1 MNRSTAADLFKRNTQ
16 LLVSWLRGETD
27 DLAKEFASDSQ
38 TTGKFLKFVSQQ
50 GLGFQF
56 AVALEDSPLRSHID
70 QATLAERERSR
81 EIRRERQA
89 KLITQLKEI
98 DDLLRSRNLD
108 YRLLK
113 GPFLA
118 ERFYGGSDN
127 RQFGDLDILIHSERL
142 PEADE
147 LLASCGFQRRTSA
160 PLSDRLATR
169 FAHGFDY
176 QRGPYRIDL
185 HWAPA
190 THPSYRIHQA
200 RLWESAPPL
209 VIADRNIPVLSDES
223 ALLFLAVS
231 FFEDIERGAGK
242 LKSAIDIERMA
253 SVMEGQTNW
262 QALLQRAEAEGFG
275 RIFPAILRLTS
286 DLASSRERM
295 PMLAA
300 ELDKIPTRAPATWK
314 DRSALLEAPRGSLRN
329 KLWAWRLY
337 DYPRPLAIAWWALS
351 LPARRAIYAPVRFFG
366 SRPRPGP
373 PAPGER
379 RSK

>member
-1 MNRSTAADLFKRNTQ
+1 MNHSTTADLFKRNTQ
-16 LLVSWLRGETD
+16 LLVSGLRGETD
-27 DLAKEFASDSQ
+27 DLAREFSSRSQ
-38 TTGKFLKFVSQQ
+38 TTGKFLQFVSQQ
-50 GLGFQF
+50 GLSFQF

-70 QATLAERERSR
+70 QGTLAEWERSR

-89 KLITQLKEI
+89 KLITQLGEI
-98 DDLLRSRNLD
+98 DDLLRSRSLD

-118 ERFYGGSDN
+118 ERFYGGSEN
-127 RQFGDLDILIHSERL
+127 RQFGDLDILIHPEQL
-142 PEADE
+142 AEADE
-147 LLASCGFQRRTSA
+147 LLASSGFQRRTSA

-176 QRGPYRIDL
+176 QRGPSRIDL

-190 THPSYRIHQA
+190 THPSYRIHQE
-200 RLWESAPPL
+200 RLWERAPPL

-231 FFEDIERGAGK
+231 FFEDLERGAGK
-242 LKSAIDIERMA
+242 LKSAIDLTRMVA
-253 SVMEGQTNW
+253 VMEGQTNW

-275 RIFPAILRLTS
+275 GIFPAMLRLAS
-286 DLASSRERM
+286 DLASSRERI

-300 ELDKIPTRAPATWK
+300 ELDKVPAKAPATWE
-314 DRSALLEAPRGSLRN
+314 DRCALLEAPRGSLRN

-337 DYPRPLAIAWWALS
+337 DYPRLWAMAWWALS

-366 SRPRPGP
+366 SRPRPAR